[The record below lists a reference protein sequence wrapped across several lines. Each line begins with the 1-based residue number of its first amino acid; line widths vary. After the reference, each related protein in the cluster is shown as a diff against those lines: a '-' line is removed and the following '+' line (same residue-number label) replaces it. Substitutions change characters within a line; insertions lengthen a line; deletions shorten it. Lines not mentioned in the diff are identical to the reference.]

1 MTLTTEFTV
10 VVPAAGIGKRMG
22 AERPKQYLHIAGKC
36 IIEHTLHNLL
46 AHPQI
51 GRVIVVLHP
60 EDQYFK
66 QLSVADDSRI
76 TVVSGGNE
84 RSDSVLAGLQH
95 VDAAEPWVLV
105 HDAARPCLHPD
116 DLSRLL
122 ALATEGEVG
131 GILASPVRDTMK
143 RSDTQ
148 LKVLKTES
156 RDNLWHAL
164 TPQFFPL
171 MQLKRALQT
180 AQLKGQAITDEASAI
195 EYLGGQVKLV
205 EGRASNIK
213 VTQPEDLHLATYYL
227 TQLAVQQG
235 AAN

>member
-36 IIEHTLHNLL
+36 ILEHTLHNLL

-60 EDQYFK
+60 DDQHFS
-66 QLSVADDSRI
+66 QLQIAADRRI
-76 TVVSGGNE
+76 KVVIGGAE

-95 VDAAEPWVLV
+95 VDHSESWVLV

-122 ALATEGEVG
+122 ALASEGEVG
-131 GILASPVRDTMK
+131 GILAVPVRDTMK

-148 LKVLKTES
+148 LNVLKTES

-180 AQLKGQAITDEASAI
+180 AQSEGRAITDEASAI

-213 VTQPEDLHLATYYL
+213 VTQPDDLQLASYFL
-227 TQLAVQQG
+227 TQLALQQE